1 MRLLDQAQQAASLVV
16 CLLVVA
22 SLAVVRHGELLG
34 HEFGAKAAMRAAVDN
49 DTLRTLADGTMVV
62 NTTKLGADI
71 VGYAGPVPL
80 EISVKDGVV
89 ADVRA
94 LDNAETK
101 GFFDQ
106 AATLLGKW
114 RGKPLD
120 EAASMEVDAVSGAT
134 FSSKAIIGN
143 VRRGLGY
150 AQTAMGGAGKAAGG
164 GAEAWTEAIDLS
176 AKGVAGLVVALMA
189 AVLPLFVKNRVYRT
203 CQLALNVIVL
213 GFWCGA
219 FLSYT
224 SLLGYAAHGLKSLTL
239 VAAVMLATAFVY
251 PLFGRR
257 LHYCTHVCP
266 FGSLQQLAGKCGARK
281 LRLGQRA
288 VRRLDLLRQLVWALL
303 MLCVWGG
310 VWADWMDYEA
320 FAAFIFQS
328 ASWVAVAIA
337 AVFLLLSF
345 VVARPYC
352 RFVCPMGTLIAMSQ
366 SRGDRKPR
374 K

>member
-34 HEFGAKAAMRAAVDN
+34 HEFGAKAATHAAIDN

-62 NTTKLGADI
+62 NTTRLGGDI

-80 EISVKDGVV
+80 EISLKGGVV
-89 ADVRA
+89 TDVRA

-101 GFFDQ
+101 DFFDQ
-106 AATLLGKW
+106 ATTLLGKW
-114 RGKPLD
+114 RGKTID
-120 EAASMEVDAVSGAT
+120 EAAGMKVDAVSGAT
-134 FSSKAIIGN
+134 YSSKAIIGN

-150 AQTAMGGAGKAAGG
+150 AQTAIGGAANEADG
-164 GAEAWTEAIDLS
+164 GAEAWSAIDLS

-203 CQLALNVIVL
+203 CQFALNVIVL

-224 SLLGYAAHGLKSLTL
+224 SLLGYAAHGLKSITL

-257 LHYCTHVCP
+257 LHYCAHVCP
-266 FGSLQQLAGKCGARK
+266 FGSLQQLAGKCGVHK
-281 LRLGQRA
+281 LKMSQGA
-288 VRRLDLLRQLVWALL
+288 VRRLDQLRQLVWALL

-366 SRGDRKPR
+366 SRGGKKARK
-374 K
+374 